1 MKPEVFRLNEIYQ
14 HRDSRHSGRAVM
26 IQHDV
31 VSLVDESG
39 RNFSAS
45 LETLV
50 YPPVKSDGTYW
61 INLNSNYPRPHA
73 GAFLCRKYLQGES
86 TDLADYVSIGGADL
100 VMFGDLKGHW
110 QVTVDAPYDEATG
123 ADARCLGYYSTQQEA
138 IEALWNE
145 RHHICTD

>member
-1 MKPEVFRLNEIYQ
+1 MKPEVFRLNEVYQ
-14 HRDSRHSGRAVM
+14 HRGSKRSGRAVK
-26 IQHDV
+26 IQDDV

-39 RNFSAS
+39 HTFSAS

-61 INLNSNYPRPHA
+61 INLNSNYPRSFA
-73 GAFLCRKYLQGES
+73 SAFLCRKYLQGES
-86 TDLADYVSIGGADL
+86 SDLADYANIGGADL
-100 VMFGDLKGHW
+100 VMFGDLRGQW

-123 ADARCLGYYSTQQEA
+123 AVARCLGYYSNQQEA

-145 RHHICTD
+145 RHHISFE